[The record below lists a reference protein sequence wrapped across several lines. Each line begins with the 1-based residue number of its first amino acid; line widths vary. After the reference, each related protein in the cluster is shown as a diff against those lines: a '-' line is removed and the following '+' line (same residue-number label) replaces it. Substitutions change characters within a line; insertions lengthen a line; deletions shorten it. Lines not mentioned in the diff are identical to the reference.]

1 MVTRAPTIR
10 IVSDAVVVSV
20 SIPASNR
27 FGAGRYSEGVTT
39 RTTLDRRS
47 LINWRTS
54 IFTLFLLSGMT
65 FASWASRLPAVKQ
78 NLGIDDFE
86 IGILL
91 FAMGAG
97 SLMGVMS
104 ANVIVVRWGAK
115 RGLSVTIVGIA
126 IGLFLAALGVDA
138 LSSYAVTV
146 MGLAI
151 LGLCFGATDVMMN
164 VEAASVE
171 QAFERTLMPLF
182 HAFFSLGTVAGAGV
196 GVAMAAW
203 GVGASWHLGAVA
215 ILWFVITLNALRF
228 IPAQET
234 AAPSSDVPLSR
245 RERVHAALEVW
256 RDPRTYAIGAIVL
269 GMAFAEGSA
278 NDWLTIA
285 VVDGHDASEAMG
297 AIFLTVFS
305 VSMTV
310 FRAIGG
316 PLVDRIGR
324 VWTLRIL
331 SIAAGV
337 GLIVFILAPNL
348 PVAFL
353 GVALWGAGA
362 SLGFPLGMSAA
373 ADDPRKA
380 AASVSAAATIGY
392 VAFLCGPPVLGW
404 VSHQI
409 GILNTLWI
417 IVALIAMSGLAS
429 GAAKPI
435 AGSKVGAGHH

>member
-1 MVTRAPTIR
+1 MPVT
-10 IVSDAVVVSV
+10 
-20 SIPASNR
+20 AS
-27 FGAGRYSEGVTT
+27 S
-39 RTTLDRRS
+39 TLSRPQ
-47 LINWRTS
+47 LVHWRTA
-54 IFTLFLLSGMT
+54 IFTLFLLSGVT

-86 IGILL
+86 VGVLL

-97 SLMGVMS
+97 SLAGVMS
-104 ANVIVVRWGAK
+104 ANVIVARWGAR
-115 RGLSVTIVGIA
+115 RGLSVTLVGVA
-126 IGLFLAALGVDA
+126 VGLFIAALGVDA
-138 LSSYAVTV
+138 LGSYPVAVV
-146 MGLAI
+146 GLA
-151 LGLCFGATDVMMN
+151 LMGLCFGATDVMIN
-164 VEAASVE
+164 VAAASVE
-171 QAFERTLMPLF
+171 QAFGRTLMPLF
-182 HAFFSLGTVAGAGV
+182 HAFFSLGTVAGAGI
-196 GVAMAAW
+196 GVAVVGW
-203 GVGASWHLGAVA
+203 GVGVTWHLGVVA
-215 ILWFVITLNALRF
+215 LVWLVITGFALQYLPTSERV
-228 IPAQET
+228 
-234 AAPSSDVPLSR
+234 AAEATGTVPSR
-245 RERVHAALEVW
+245 RERMHAALAVW
-256 RDPRTYAIGAIVL
+256 RDPRTYAIGAIIL

-285 VVDGHDASEAMG
+285 VVDGHGESEATG

-310 FRAIGG
+310 FRALGG

-324 VWTLRIL
+324 VWTLRAL
-331 SIAAGV
+331 SIAAAL
-337 GLIVFILAPNL
+337 GLVVFILAPNL
-348 PVAFL
+348 PIAFL

-373 ADDPRKA
+373 ADDPTKA

-404 VSHQI
+404 ISHQI

-417 IVALIAMSGLAS
+417 IVGLIVMSGLAS